1 MSTDVDRRDWAVIL
15 ARGDSRRMGA
25 PKGLVVLP
33 DDPRP
38 LLRRVAELH
47 DDDGR
52 PLCIVTTPALAAGY
66 AGALPRRLRP
76 VWALHPSGGDTA
88 ASVLAAVARLGARAT
103 HLWLHPVDVPHVAV
117 ATCRLLA
124 GTSRREPAAVVVPT
138 HDGVRGHP
146 VVMPCAPWRGRDPA
160 AHDGAMR
167 DLIRAAGVP
176 VLRLAVDDPGVARD
190 HDEPPGTGGRGTEGG
205 SGV

>member
-1 MSTDVDRRDWAVIL
+1 MSADAGRRDWAVIL

-47 DDDGR
+47 DGDGR
-52 PLCIVTTPALAAGY
+52 PLCIVTTPALAAAY

-76 VWALHPSGGDTA
+76 VWALHPPGGDTA
-88 ASVLAAVARLGARAT
+88 ASVLAAVARLGDRAT
-103 HLWLHPVDVPHVAV
+103 HLWLHPVDVPQVAV

-124 GTSRREPAAVVVPT
+124 AASRGAPSAIIVPFFG
-138 HDGVRGHP
+138 DGRGHP
-146 VVMPCAPWRGRDPA
+146 VVLPAAPWRGCDPA
-160 AHDGAMR
+160 DHDGPMR
-167 DLIRAAGVP
+167 DLFATAGVP
-176 VLRLAVDDPGVARD
+176 VLRQAVDDPGVGRD
-190 HDEPPGTGGRGTEGG
+190 FDSPPGPTGGGTDGG
-205 SGV
+205 AAV

>member
-1 MSTDVDRRDWAVIL
+1 MSPGADRRDWAVIL

-25 PKGLVVLP
+25 PKGLIALP

-52 PLCIVTTPALAAGY
+52 PLCIVTTPALAAAY

-76 VWALHPSGGDTA
+76 VWALHPPGGDTA

-103 HLWLHPVDVPHVAV
+103 HLWLHPVDVPHVDV

-124 GTSRREPAAVVVPT
+124 GASRREPAAVVVPT

-146 VVMPCAPWRGRDPA
+146 VVLPCAPWRGREPA
-160 AHDGAMR
+160 DHDGPMR
-167 DLIRAAGVP
+167 DLILAAGVP
-176 VLRLAVDDPGVARD
+176 VLLLAVDDPGVARD
-190 HDEPPGTGGRGTEGG
+190 HDEPPGTGDRGTDGG
-205 SGV
+205 GAV